1 MKNVFITFVFLAI
14 FAISACTTEGEGG
27 HASIQGYIHTSKLS
41 STFTQLL
48 DQYPAKDQDVYI
60 IYGDRT
66 WGFDDRTRTDYQG
79 RFSFDLLY
87 TGNYKIYTYSRD
99 SSRSDLSG
107 TIAVVRDVE
116 ITRRKEVVTLDTI
129 HIVD

>member
-1 MKNVFITFVFLAI
+1 MNYMRLCIALC
-14 FAISACTTEGEGG
+14 AISFLWACTKEGEGG
-27 HASIQGYIHTSKLS
+27 AASIRGYIHASKLS

-48 DQYPAKDQDVYI
+48 DQYPAKDQEVYI

-87 TGNYKIYTYSRD
+87 PGDYTIYTYSRD
-99 SSRSDLSG
+99 TSRQDLSG
-107 TIAVVRDVE
+107 TIEVVHKVE
-116 ITRRKEVVTLDTI
+116 IDKRKEMVTMDTI

>member
-1 MKNVFITFVFLAI
+1 MNYKKIALVLCTLSMIW
-14 FAISACTTEGEGG
+14 ACNKEGEGG
-27 HASIQGYIHTSKLS
+27 AAAIRGYIHASKLS

-48 DQYPAKDQDVYI
+48 DQYPAKDHDVYI
-60 IYGDRT
+60 VYGDRT

-87 TGNYKIYTYSRD
+87 PGDYTIFTYSRD
-99 SSRSDLSG
+99 TSHQDLSG
-107 TIAVVRDVE
+107 TVSEVRKVE
-116 ITRRKEVVTLDTI
+116 ISRRKDVVTLDTI